1 MTAPLDVIF
10 IWHMHQPYY
19 KDTVQNEYVLPWTYL
34 HAIKD
39 YYDMP
44 AIVEDTPGARAVFN
58 LVPSLIEQLLDY
70 AAGTAVDR
78 FLIKGQQD
86 PATMNDD
93 DKVFLLENFFSANR
107 QRMIEPH
114 RRYLELLYMA
124 GEGKPG
130 SARERIRHF
139 SNQDLRDL
147 QVCFF
152 LAWTGEAARRRFP
165 EFRLLLDKGEG
176 YSAEDLSLLFL
187 TQRRLLNEILP
198 LYQRLHQQ
206 GRIELALSPYFHPI
220 LPLLCDT
227 QLAREAMP
235 KVTLPKERF
244 RHPED
249 AAAQIRR
256 GLAYFQ
262 EVLGITPR
270 GMWPSEGS
278 VSDESLALIAEC
290 GLAWVA
296 SDEEV
301 LARSL
306 DGGLGH
312 HNERLYRPWRYTTSH
327 GDLGIFFR
335 DHRLSDLIGFSYSQW
350 DPGRAVLDFCGRLR
364 QIHQQ
369 IGSEGRVI
377 PVILDGENAWE
388 FYPDNA
394 YDFLSGLYAG
404 VTDAPDLRLTTC
416 SEVLER
422 SNFEGRLHRIHP
434 GSWINANYGIW
445 IGHPEENL
453 AWDLLHHA
461 RQAVSQYHPE
471 AAHILQAYG
480 SNGDETARML
490 CTSLYAAEGSD
501 WFWWFG
507 DDHFSPHSD
516 RFDHLFRQH
525 LTNVYRLL
533 GLDPPSTLLEPIKKK
548 SPAGLVREP
557 AGFITPA
564 INGRVGDYFEWL
576 AAGLFDLTRQGSAM
590 HSADRMLQG
599 FYWGYNRDTLFFR
612 IDGMQDLSRLL
623 KEADLLA
630 LHLIA
635 DREYRLPMQRSGNKG
650 MLLVKESGSWVPT
663 NTCCRWAIDRTC
675 EVAIPLEPLG
685 LQSRAKLFASLTL
698 TRDTEQIGRWPSDAP
713 LMLHYEGPDLEAND
727 WLI

>member
-1 MTAPLDVIF
+1 
-10 IWHMHQPYY
+10 
-19 KDTVQNEYVLPWTYL
+19 
-34 HAIKD
+34 
-39 YYDMP
+39 MP

-635 DREYRLPMQRSGNKG
+635 DREYRLPMQRSGNQG
-650 MLLVKESGSWVPT
+650 MLLVKEGGSWVPT

-713 LMLHYEGPDLEAND
+713 LMLNYEGPDLEMND